1 MIYSEE
7 HKIYY
12 DCNNNNNLQ
21 LKEKCRYSESNVEK
35 NFVYL
40 SYKFPLPIFLR
51 TFPLELKLR

>member
-35 NFVYL
+35 NFVYF
-40 SYKFPLPIFLR
+40 S
-51 TFPLELKLR
+51 